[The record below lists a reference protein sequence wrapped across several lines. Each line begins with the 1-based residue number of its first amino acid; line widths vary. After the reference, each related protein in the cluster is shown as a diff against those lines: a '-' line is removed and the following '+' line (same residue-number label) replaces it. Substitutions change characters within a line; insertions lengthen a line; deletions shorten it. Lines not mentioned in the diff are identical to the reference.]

1 MIVVTDTSVALNL
14 CHLRQ
19 ECLLPA
25 LFGTV
30 LAPPAVEEEFRKL
43 AREDSRFLG
52 LIFPAFVEIATP
64 VGIAAPLAGNA
75 RLHAGEIEALSLA
88 LATNAAAVLM
98 DERAGRA
105 AATALGLRSV
115 GILGIL
121 IQAKLH
127 GLVPRIGNLLDQLQ
141 QQAGFWLSP
150 ALRRRTLEI
159 AGE

>member
-19 ECLLPA
+19 ERLLPA

-30 LAPPAVEEEFRKL
+30 LAPPAVEAEFRKL
-43 AREDSRFLG
+43 ARDDPRFRG
-52 LIFPAFVEIATP
+52 LVFPLFIEIAAP
-64 VGIAAPLAGNA
+64 MKIAAPLKGNA

-88 LATNAAAVLM
+88 LETNAAAVLM

-105 AATALGLRSV
+105 AAAALGLR
-115 GILGIL
+115 GIGVLGIL
-121 IQAKLH
+121 IQAKLD
-127 GLVPRIGNLLDQLQ
+127 GLIPRIGPFLDQLQ
-141 QQAGFWLSP
+141 QQAGFWIAP
-150 ALRRRTLEI
+150 ALRGKVLET